1 MTYSVGG
8 LIQATDYNGFASTT
22 SGANVNN
29 VWGVGS
35 TDTGYG
41 QSTTLATVSAGGTV
55 TATQWASLVNRISS
69 MASHQG
75 TTITA
80 RTAPVAG
87 NLIQVLA
94 AVNTDLTAITN
105 ARGNAAANGTQ
116 YGTFSGTTSKTTGT
130 GSGSTGWTITFTH
143 TITFASANAARY
155 FFNAGGRIKWET
167 SKTSTGTVADTEW
180 NDLAN
185 TLVGDIFI
193 TGGTATQTI
202 AGTAYTGTTKSGGTG
217 TPNTLATTTG
227 WYDLTTGDTL
237 IYKQFADTSPYTGQY
252 IQINAKTAGSGTQ
265 LVLTTTWV
273 DPGGSPVGSTDAITG
288 GTGVS
293 SPATSI
299 GAATAPTTLVTYFP
313 PSATYL
319 TEASWGTPTIA
330 ASVA

>member
-22 SGANVNN
+22 AGGNVNII
-29 VWGVGS
+29 WGAG
-35 TDTGYG
+35 TGDTGYG
-41 QSTTLATVSAGGTV
+41 QSTTLATVSTGGTV
-55 TATQWASLVNRISS
+55 TATQWATLVNRISS
-69 MASHQG
+69 IASHQG

-87 NLIQVLA
+87 NTIAILS
-94 AVNTDLTAITN
+94 AVQTDLNNCYTN
-105 ARGNAAANGTQ
+105 RGNAAASGSQFT
-116 YGTFSGTTSKTTGT
+116 GWSGTSSKTSGT
-130 GSGSTGWTITFTH
+130 GSGSTAWTITFTH
-143 TITFASANAARY
+143 TVTWASANAARY
-155 FFNAGGRIKWET
+155 FFNGGGRIKWET

-193 TGGTATQTI
+193 TGGTGTQTI

-217 TPNTLATTTG
+217 TPNTLTTNVG

-265 LVLTTTWV
+265 LVLTTTWA
-273 DPGGSPVGSTDAITG
+273 DPGGSGAGATDAISG
-288 GTGVS
+288 GTATSGIS
-293 SPATSI
+293 FGTAPATV
-299 GAATAPTTLVTYFP
+299 VTYFP
-313 PSATYL
+313 PSSTYL
-319 TEASWGTPTIA
+319 TEASWGTPTVA
-330 ASVA
+330 ATTA